1 MKIREL
7 KDSMKQQQELSNR
20 LKDLESKNSYTRY
33 KQVLNANE
41 NNGRA
46 GNR

>member
-1 MKIREL
+1 MKL
-7 KDSMKQQQELSNR
+7 LVELSNM
-20 LKDLESKNSYTRY
+20 LQDYESKNSYTRY